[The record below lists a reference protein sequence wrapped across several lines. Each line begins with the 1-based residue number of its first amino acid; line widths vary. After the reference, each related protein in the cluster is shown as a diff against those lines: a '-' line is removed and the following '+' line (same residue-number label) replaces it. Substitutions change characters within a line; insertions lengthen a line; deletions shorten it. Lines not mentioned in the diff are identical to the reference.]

1 MLLSPP
7 ISEPDKPRIKNAI
20 KYIQQQLST
29 KHTLITGQA
38 VVDFV
43 VERLEECMAE
53 ETDLAGENVCPN
65 RGSEGSRMEK
75 SKYEIRQSDGLKLE
89 SDGSFLK

>member
-43 VERLEECMAE
+43 I
-53 ETDLAGENVCPN
+53 
-65 RGSEGSRMEK
+65 EG
-75 SKYEIRQSDGLKLE
+75 GVH
-89 SDGSFLK
+89 G